1 MQTTRLRFNPI
12 GMLSDRLSRWPW
24 WALVAALLGVLFAW
38 YILTDQTYRGIFER
52 ISEGILVTLRVTAL
66 AYGLAL
72 VLGLI
77 VALGRV
83 SNNVVVY
90 QIATFYVEII
100 RGVPTLVLLLYIA
113 FVIFPAAVDGLNAL
127 GTRLMAPTFAG
138 LEHYPPVLDAQLLVQ
153 PLPPLLRNVLFDTGK
168 ALDSI
173 ELRNIENEARVI
185 VALTVAYSAFL
196 AEIFRAGI
204 ESIDKGQT
212 EAARTLGLNFLQT
225 MLSVILPQALRVVLA
240 PATSNSLELIKTTVL
255 ASVIALPELM
265 KQAEQAHGSMASPTP
280 LVMAAIIFLVM
291 LWPLVWLAGY
301 LERKLAQ

>member
-1 MQTTRLRFNPI
+1 MESLVYNFFNLEVI
-12 GMLSDRLSRWPW
+12 LKVRYLLWLGLQVTLKLSSLSLLL
-24 WALVAALLGVLFAW
+24 AILLGLVLAVLRHLRLPLLNAIIIVYVDLFRALPTIVLFMLVYFAW
-38 YILTDQTYRGIFER
+38 PYIGI
-52 ISEGILVTLRVTAL
+52 AL
-66 AYGLAL
+66 PRYW
-72 VLGLI
+72 
-77 VALGRV
+77 
-83 SNNVVVY
+83 
-90 QIATFYVEII
+90 
-100 RGVPTLVLLLYIA
+100 
-113 FVIFPAAVDGLNAL
+113 AAV
-127 GTRLMAPTFAG
+127 
-138 LEHYPPVLDAQLLVQ
+138 V
-153 PLPPLLRNVLFDTGK
+153 
-168 ALDSI
+168 S
-173 ELRNIENEARVI
+173 
-185 VALTVAYSAFL
+185 LTINGGAYFE
-196 AEIFRAGI
+196 EIFRAGI